1 MPCANSLDSPLY
13 SEAVYGIRKMKMM
26 SDAPIFSALLPKRL
40 PKNSG
45 MVAALRCCVMMRV
58 LRPSTAQASSEP
70 ISALPTPDPGRRHAI
85 FPAELPGIANED
97 DGGKIRSAI
106 GKRREPRADAAPAQN
121 EPLHI
126 CRVSAAIDADARP

>member
-1 MPCANSLDSPLY
+1 M
-13 SEAVYGIRKMKMM
+13 YGIRKMKMM

-70 ISALPTPDPGRRHAI
+70 ISALPTPIQVVATPY
-85 FPAELPGIANED
+85 FQPNCPA
-97 DGGKIRSAI
+97 
-106 GKRREPRADAAPAQN
+106 
-121 EPLHI
+121 
-126 CRVSAAIDADARP
+126 

>member
-1 MPCANSLDSPLY
+1 
-13 SEAVYGIRKMKMM
+13 MKMM

-70 ISALPTPDPGRRHAI
+70 ISALPTPIQVVATPY
-85 FPAELPGIANED
+85 FQPNCPA
-97 DGGKIRSAI
+97 
-106 GKRREPRADAAPAQN
+106 
-121 EPLHI
+121 
-126 CRVSAAIDADARP
+126 